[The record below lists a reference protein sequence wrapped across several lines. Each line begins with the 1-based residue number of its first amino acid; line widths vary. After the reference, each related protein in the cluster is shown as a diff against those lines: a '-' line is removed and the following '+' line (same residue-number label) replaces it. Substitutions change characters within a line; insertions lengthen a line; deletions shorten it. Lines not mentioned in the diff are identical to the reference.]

1 MKLITLATALT
12 VATTD
17 TVSGVKVPCL
27 NESSCRNAAG
37 NKMVFYSDVSAGNT
51 KGCISKKDNAYFIP
65 GTVDQMMDEDL
76 PSSQKRLWCEEREG
90 RNNDGD
96 GDNSNDWY
104 WEQGELKLNIPEDAE
119 NSAVSSNMKSVIS
132 LGVGVVTAV
141 IIAAW

>member
-12 VATTD
+12 ITTTA

-27 NESSCRNAAG
+27 SESSCKNAAG
-37 NKMVFYSDVSAGNT
+37 PDKFFFNDVSAGNT
-51 KGCISKKDNAYFIP
+51 KGCISKKDNAYFIS

-76 PSSQKRLWCEEREG
+76 PSGQKRIWCEEREG
-90 RNNDGD
+90 RNGD